1 MNYAPLMLYIVIT
14 CITPGP
20 NNIMCMYLGAHCGLR
35 GARKF
40 MTASIAMFFI
50 KMLLC
55 GILNVALADVLP
67 EIVPYLKWL
76 GAAYML
82 YLAIHILMDGFR
94 KKQDNVDE
102 AVQTGESGY
111 KRGVLLLLC
120 SLWILFQPLVIGTTA
135 VIVWGG
141 ITLLLHYGIR
151 NDTAGGLYKFG
162 MHDSRQPYLVFL
174 RQGGA
179 EGLFGAYKGIQRHN
193 GSVAAVVRVY
203 GAYLI

>member
-1 MNYAPLMLYIVIT
+1 MNYAPLLLYIVIT

-102 AVQTGESGY
+102 AVQTGESAI
-111 KRGVLLLLC
+111 REACCCRC
-120 SLWILFQPLVIGTTA
+120 SMSRAGWAALACFPYTWCP
-135 VIVWGG
+135 
-141 ITLLLHYGIR
+141 TLR
-151 NDTAGGLYKFG
+151 N
-162 MHDSRQPYLVFL
+162 S
-174 RQGGA
+174 
-179 EGLFGAYKGIQRHN
+179 
-193 GSVAAVVRVY
+193 
-203 GAYLI
+203 

>member
-111 KRGVLLLLC
+111 KRGVLLQVLNVKSWMGGLSVFSIYVVPYTTEFVTILLVACINLACMIAASLIWC
-120 SLWILFQPLVIGTTA
+120 SFGRAVRKVYSEHIKVFSVIMA
-135 VIVWGG
+135 A
-141 ITLLLHYGIR
+141 LLLWCAY
-151 NDTAGGLYKFG
+151 TA
-162 MHDSRQPYLVFL
+162 
-174 RQGGA
+174 
-179 EGLFGAYKGIQRHN
+179 
-193 GSVAAVVRVY
+193 
-203 GAYLI
+203 LI

>member
-1 MNYAPLMLYIVIT
+1 MNYAPLLLYIVIT

-76 GAAYML
+76 G
-82 YLAIHILMDGFR
+82 
-94 KKQDNVDE
+94 
-102 AVQTGESGY
+102 
-111 KRGVLLLLC
+111 
-120 SLWILFQPLVIGTTA
+120 
-135 VIVWGG
+135 GG
-141 ITLLLHYGIR
+141 IYAVFSHTHTYGR
-151 NDTAGGLYKFG
+151 LQKKAG
-162 MHDSRQPYLVFL
+162 
-174 RQGGA
+174 
-179 EGLFGAYKGIQRHN
+179 
-193 GSVAAVVRVY
+193 
-203 GAYLI
+203 

>member
-1 MNYAPLMLYIVIT
+1 
-14 CITPGP
+14 
-20 NNIMCMYLGAHCGLR
+20 
-35 GARKF
+35 
-40 MTASIAMFFI
+40 MFFI

-111 KRGVLLLLC
+111 KRGVLLQVLSSRAGWAALAC
-120 SLWILFQPLVIGTTA
+120 FPYTWFP
-135 VIVWGG
+135 
-141 ITLLLHYGIR
+141 TLR
-151 NDTAGGLYKFG
+151 N
-162 MHDSRQPYLVFL
+162 S
-174 RQGGA
+174 
-179 EGLFGAYKGIQRHN
+179 
-193 GSVAAVVRVY
+193 
-203 GAYLI
+203 

>member
-67 EIVPYLKWL
+67 EVA
-76 GAAYML
+76 G
-82 YLAIHILMDGFR
+82 
-94 KKQDNVDE
+94 
-102 AVQTGESGY
+102 
-111 KRGVLLLLC
+111 
-120 SLWILFQPLVIGTTA
+120 
-135 VIVWGG
+135 GG
-141 ITLLLHYGIR
+141 IYAVFSHTHTYGR
-151 NDTAGGLYKFG
+151 LQKKAG
-162 MHDSRQPYLVFL
+162 
-174 RQGGA
+174 
-179 EGLFGAYKGIQRHN
+179 
-193 GSVAAVVRVY
+193 
-203 GAYLI
+203 

>member
-1 MNYAPLMLYIVIT
+1 MNYASLMLYIVIT

-82 YLAIHILMDGFR
+82 YLAIHILMDGF
-94 KKQDNVDE
+94 KKSRIMW
-102 AVQTGESGY
+102 T
-111 KRGVLLLLC
+111 R
-120 SLWILFQPLVIGTTA
+120 
-135 VIVWGG
+135 
-141 ITLLLHYGIR
+141 
-151 NDTAGGLYKFG
+151 LY
-162 MHDSRQPYLVFL
+162 RRANQ
-174 RQGGA
+174 A
-179 EGLFGAYKGIQRHN
+179 
-193 GSVAAVVRVY
+193 
-203 GAYLI
+203 

>member
-111 KRGVLLLLC
+111 KRGVLLQVLNVK
-120 SLWILFQPLVIGTTA
+120 SWM
-135 VIVWGG
+135 
-141 ITLLLHYGIR
+141 
-151 NDTAGGLYKFG
+151 GGL
-162 MHDSRQPYLVFL
+162 SVFS
-174 RQGGA
+174 
-179 EGLFGAYKGIQRHN
+179 I
-193 GSVAAVVRVY
+193 
-203 GAYLI
+203 

>member
-111 KRGVLLLLC
+111 KRGVLLQVFNVK
-120 SLWILFQPLVIGTTA
+120 SWM
-135 VIVWGG
+135 GG
-141 ITLLLHYGIR
+141 LSVFSIYVVPYGIR